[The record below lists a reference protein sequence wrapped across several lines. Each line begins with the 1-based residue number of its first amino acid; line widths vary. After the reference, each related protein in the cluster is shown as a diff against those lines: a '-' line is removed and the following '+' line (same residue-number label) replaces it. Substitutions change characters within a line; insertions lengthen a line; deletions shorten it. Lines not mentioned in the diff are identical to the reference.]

1 MYSISSCLKCC
12 KHREH
17 NNNMRVT
24 TPRNSGSWCAVGGGW
39 VEITLYTNHDRQ
51 GVVVSIYQHFKNETQ
66 GEKTLTNDRLP
77 KVSLKPAPRHLL
89 YIFLCASVHVRLCTY
104 TISFVCVRVYV
115 GVVKG
120 LPLISQN
127 VKRYWKQPSHHRF
140 HRVNISLTPE
150 RNFPNNSER
159 YLQYT

>member
-1 MYSISSCLKCC
+1 
-12 KHREH
+12 
-17 NNNMRVT
+17 MRVT
-24 TPRNSGSWCAVGGGW
+24 TPRNSGLWCAGRGGW

-51 GVVVSIYQHFKNETQ
+51 GVVVSIYQHFKNETR

-77 KVSLKPAPRHLL
+77 KVSLKPTPRHLL

-104 TISFVCVRVYV
+104 IIISCLCACWYACVCV

-127 VKRYWKQPSHHRF
+127 VKRYWKQPSYRF
-140 HRVNISLTPE
+140 YSVNISLTPE
-150 RNFPNNSER
+150 CNFPNNSER